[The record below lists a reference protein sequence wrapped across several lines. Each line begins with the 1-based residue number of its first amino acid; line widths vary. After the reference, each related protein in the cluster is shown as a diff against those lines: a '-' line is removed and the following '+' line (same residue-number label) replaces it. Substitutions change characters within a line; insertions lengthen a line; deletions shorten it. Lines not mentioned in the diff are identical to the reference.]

1 MADNT
6 SKAYIN
12 ILTPKKDG
20 AVYINDYGFSEP
32 IYGDTN
38 YHEDEVNLINFNA
51 VGISL
56 SGVGDFSTHITNAKI
71 IYREKGSSTW
81 SSYNISPVYGSSD
94 GNLGTSKVAFETTIP
109 VTGGKSSQG
118 INFSNAIKNFKLFTA
133 YEWYVYAE
141 YKIEYEDGNGGQGK
155 NSDNSLW
162 QSTGV
167 TNETYTYKL
176 SSHVR
181 TCIFIPKT
189 TKGSIR
195 ARVGS
200 NSTEVYPAFAY
211 SSDNGNTPTA
221 KVDINGTIAKVP
233 LVPTGNPLA
242 GKVKMKTNS
251 GVKHFAKRDPSIK
264 DSGIGWTGYGE
275 KYGAYY
281 SQYGTNTPYSYTSG
295 YRQDRIDTLY
305 YYRYLYYNVV
315 DNKSYERRQEYKEY
329 YNTDKSYAG
338 NYRQYISSYYYVI
351 DSYRTDSYTAYD
363 NQYNKQY
370 ITGYSPTAYR
380 TNYGPDRYYQY
391 WAQYR
396 DAYEDKYYTEGYRYY
411 QRTNSYPL
419 YYRYTDNRYSR
430 VDNAIQYYYRETRTA
445 TGSKN
450 LNLTTKRYAYRYSVS
465 TRTKQYYNNAPVSDA
480 ATYVLGNYLF
490 RQGNYTGYYSVSTY
504 NPSFYVKS
512 SYNYTFTYNYTYN
525 RTDTLPKYY
534 SYYRLDSSTEREA
547 PNGQYA
553 WNYVEK
559 YGEKQVYATTIRY
572 QEPVYGSLSYGV
584 SSYKITGY
592 TVTAYRTNY
601 AYRTEYNGARTN
613 YKQYIDRF
621 HRVDV
626 YRQDLVLQRSYYY
639 TYYWTGGYY
648 HTYPSAY
655 RYDRSAYKTTYN
667 QTPLYGYKYND
678 NYTLSRYY
686 KNYYKSY
693 INMRE

>member
-20 AVYINDYGFSEP
+20 AVYINDYGSSDP
-32 IYGDTN
+32 IHNDIN

-56 SGVGDFSTHITNAKI
+56 SGAGNFSTHVTNAKI
-71 IYREKGSSTW
+71 RYREKGSDTW
-81 SSYNISPVYGSSD
+81 SETVVNCVYID
-94 GNLGTSKVAFETTIP
+94 PTGNLGTAKNAFETRLPLDTTS
-109 VTGGKSSQG
+109 VQG
-118 INFSNAIKNFKLFTA
+118 FYFSKVISKFKLFTA

-141 YKIEYEDGNGGQGK
+141 YKVEYSDG
-155 NSDNSLW
+155 S
-162 QSTGV
+162 

-195 ARVGS
+195 ARIGS
-200 NSTEVYPAFAY
+200 NNTEVYPAFAY

-251 GVKHFAKRDPSIK
+251 GIKHFAKRDPSIR
-264 DSGIGWTGYGE
+264 DSGIGWTSYGE

-281 SQYGTNTPYSYTSG
+281 SQYGTNSPYSYLSG
-295 YRQDRIDTLY
+295 YRQDRVDTLY

-315 DNKSYERRQEYKEY
+315 DNKAYERRQEYKEY
-329 YNTDKSYAG
+329 YNTDKNYAG
-338 NYRQYISSYYYVI
+338 NYKQYISSYYYVV

-363 NQYNKQY
+363 KQYNKQY
-370 ITGYSPTAYR
+370 ITGYQPSAYR

-396 DAYEDKYYTEGYRYY
+396 YTYEDKYYTKEYRYY
-411 QRTNSYPL
+411 QRTYSYHL
-419 YYRYTDNRYSR
+419 YYRYTDNRYTR

-445 TGSKN
+445 TGSKS
-450 LNLTTKRYAYRYSVS
+450 LNLTAKTIKYHSTVS
-465 TRTKQYYNNAPVSDA
+465 STTKQYWSNTESSAGASYF
-480 ATYVLGNYLF
+480 LGHYLF
-490 RQGNYTGYYSVSTY
+490 PSGNYTGYYYEGSY
-504 NPSFYVKS
+504 NPTFYTAS
-512 SYNYTFTYNYTYN
+512 TESYTFTYNYTYN
-525 RTDTLPKYY
+525 RTDTLAKYY
-534 SYYRLDSSTEREA
+534 SYYRLVSSTERES
-547 PNGQYA
+547 PTGQYA

-559 YGEKQVYATTIRY
+559 YGEEQVYATTIQY
-572 QEPVYGSLSYGV
+572 QEPVHSSLSYGV
-584 SSYKITGY
+584 STYKITGY
-592 TVTAYRTNY
+592 SITAYRTNY

-639 TYYWTGGYY
+639 TYYWTGAYY

-655 RYDRSAYKTTYN
+655 RYDRSAYNTTYN
-667 QTPLYGYKYND
+667 QTPLYGYKYNA

>member
-20 AVYINDYGFSEP
+20 AVYINDYGNSDP
-32 IYGDTN
+32 IHGDLN

-51 VGISL
+51 AGISL
-56 SGVGDFSTHITNAKI
+56 SGSGSFSTHVTNAKI
-71 IYREKGSSTW
+71 IYREKGNSAW
-81 SSYNISPVYGSSD
+81 SETAIGCVYRD
-94 GNLGTSKVAFETTIP
+94 PTGNLGTSKNAFETRLPQDTTSVQGFYFSKVIP
-109 VTGGKSSQG
+109 
-118 INFSNAIKNFKLFTA
+118 NFKLFTA

-167 TNETYTYKL
+167 TNETYIYKL

-189 TKGSIR
+189 TKGSVR

-221 KVDINGTIAKVP
+221 KVDINGTVAKVP

-251 GVKHFAKRDPSIK
+251 GVKHFAKRDPSIR

-281 SQYGTNTPYSYTSG
+281 SRYGTNTPYSYTSG
-295 YRQDRIDTLY
+295 YRQDRVDTLY

-315 DNKSYERRQEYKEY
+315 DNKTYDRRQEYKEY

-338 NYRQYISSYYYVI
+338 NYRQYISSYYYVV
-351 DSYRTDSYTAYD
+351 DSYRTDSYKAYD
-363 NQYNKQY
+363 KQYNKQY
-370 ITGYSPTAYR
+370 ISGYSVTAYR
-380 TNYGPDRYYQY
+380 TNYGVDGYYYYFGQY
-391 WAQYR
+391 TTVDFDQY
-396 DAYEDKYYTEGYRYY
+396 YYREYRYY
-411 QRTNSYPL
+411 EQTYNYPL
-419 YYRYTDNRYSR
+419 YYQYTDNRYSR

-445 TGSKN
+445 TGSKS
-450 LNLTTKRYAYRYSVS
+450 LNLTAKNIRYHSKVS
-465 TRTKQYYNNAPVSDA
+465 STTKQYWSNTVSSA
-480 ATYVLGNYLF
+480 GASYFLGHYLF
-490 RQGNYTGYYSVSTY
+490 PSGNYTGYYYEGSY
-504 NPSFYVKS
+504 NPSFYTAS
-512 SYNYTFTYNYTYN
+512 TESYTFTYNYTYN

-534 SYYRLDSSTEREA
+534 SYYRLDSSRTAYA
-547 PNGQYA
+547 PNGRYA

-559 YGEKQVYATTIRY
+559 TGRQEVYATHVHYTEPRY
-572 QEPVYGSLSYGV
+572 DSAVKV
-584 SSYKITGY
+584 TKYKVTGY
-592 TVTAYRTNY
+592 SPSAYRTNY
-601 AYRTEYNGARTN
+601 AYRTEYNGERTN

-639 TYYWTGGYY
+639 TYYWTGAYY

-667 QTPLYGYKYND
+667 QTPLYAYKYNTD
-678 NYTLSRYY
+678 YAISRYY